1 MLTMSVPA
9 IILLIILFII
19 FAVFFQ
25 FIAMPIFGL
34 AIMFLKDL
42 FAIPVFLSI
51 QMVESKMM
59 KESTTFFKI
68 VVFLAITITV
78 FRIIYKIVKKIAD
91 KSKLV
96 FHIMTFISSVWIS
109 LTSVKTYYEYIMPSL
124 RAMTKKGYL
133 NEKNPIPEVITKH
146 GEIASQKILNFK
158 IDLFSDNI
166 IINIIYFIGI
176 FAIAYF
182 IKCLIFDVDILKIK
196 KKNEDENEDEF
207 EFSFEDDY
215 DYDYDYNYN
224 HYQEQNH
231 RQNESNTKDYYSI
244 LDVSKNASIEEIRL
258 AYRRQIAKYHPDK
271 NSGSTNSTEITKLI
285 NEAYDILSDPE
296 KRDQYDRFGIVL

>member
-1 MLTMSVPA
+1 MLLA
-9 IILLIILFII
+9 FKILLFVIIIGI
-19 FAVFFQ
+19 FLQ
-25 FIAMPIFGL
+25 FIGLPVFGL

-68 VVFLAITITV
+68 VVFLAITITG
-78 FRIIYKIVKKIAD
+78 FRIIYKIIKKIAD
-91 KSKLV
+91 KNKLA

-109 LTSVKTYYEYIMPSL
+109 LTSVKTYYEYVMPSF
-124 RAMTKKGYL
+124 RAITQKGYI
-133 NEKNPIPEVITKH
+133 NTKDSPMPEVITEH

-166 IINIIYFIGI
+166 FINIIYFIGI
-176 FAIAYF
+176 FAFAYF

-196 KKNEDENEDEF
+196 KKNEDEEEEEF
-207 EFSFEDDY
+207 EFNFEDDG
-215 DYDYDYNYN
+215 YDYNYYEEEN
-224 HYQEQNH
+224 NK
-231 RQNESNTKDYYSI
+231 QNESQIKDYYSI

-285 NEAYDILSDPE
+285 NEAYEILSDPE

>member
-1 MLTMSVPA
+1 MTITSIIS
-9 IILLIILFII
+9 IILLIIFFII
-19 FAVFFQ
+19 FASFFQ
-25 FIAMPIFGL
+25 FIAMPVFGL
-34 AIMFLKDL
+34 AIIFLKDL

-91 KSKLV
+91 KSKLA
-96 FHIMTFISSVWIS
+96 FYIMTFISSAWIS
-109 LTSVKTYYEYIMPSL
+109 LTSVKTYYEYIMPSI
-124 RAMTKKGYL
+124 RAITQKGYL
-133 NEKNPIPEVITKH
+133 NKKNPIPEVITEH

-158 IDLFSDNI
+158 IDLFSDNTF
-166 IINIIYFIGI
+166 INIIYFIGV

-182 IKCLIFDVDILKIK
+182 IKCLIFDVDTFKIK
-196 KKNEDENEDEF
+196 KKSEDEDEEEF
-207 EFSFEDDY
+207 EFNFEDDN
-215 DYDYDYNYN
+215 DNDFNYN
-224 HYQEQNH
+224 HHEEQNT

>member
-1 MLTMSVPA
+1 MLTMSIPT

-25 FIAMPIFGL
+25 FIAMPVFGL
-34 AIMFLKDL
+34 AIIFLKDL

-91 KSKLV
+91 KSKLA
-96 FHIMTFISSVWIS
+96 FYIMTFISSAWIS
-109 LTSVKTYYEYIMPSL
+109 LTSVKKYYEYIMPSL
-124 RAMTKKGYL
+124 RAITKKGYL
-133 NEKNPIPEVITKH
+133 NKKNPIPEVITEH
-146 GEIASQKILNFK
+146 GEIASQKFLNFK

-166 IINIIYFIGI
+166 FINIIYFIGI
-176 FAIAYF
+176 FAFAYF

-196 KKNEDENEDEF
+196 KKNEDEEEEEF
-207 EFSFEDDY
+207 EFNFEDD
-215 DYDYDYNYN
+215 DYNYN
-224 HYQEQNH
+224 YYEEENH
-231 RQNESNTKDYYSI
+231 KQNESHIKDYYSI

-285 NEAYDILSDPE
+285 NEAYDVLSDPE
-296 KRDQYDRFGIVL
+296 KRDQYDRFGIIL

>member
-1 MLTMSVPA
+1 MSILT
-9 IILLIILFII
+9 IFLLIILFII

-25 FIAMPIFGL
+25 FIAMPVFGL

-68 VVFLAITITV
+68 VVFLAITITG
-78 FRIIYKIVKKIAD
+78 FRIIYKVVKKIAD
-91 KSKLV
+91 KSKLA
-96 FHIMTFISSVWIS
+96 FYIMTFISSAWIS
-109 LTSVKTYYEYIMPSL
+109 LTSVKTYYEYIMPSI
-124 RAMTKKGYL
+124 RAITQKGYL
-133 NEKNPIPEVITKH
+133 NKKNPIPEVITEH
-146 GEIASQKILNFK
+146 GEIASQKFLNFK
-158 IDLFSDNI
+158 MDLFSDNA

-176 FAIAYF
+176 FALAYF
-182 IKCLIFDVDILKIK
+182 IKCLIFDVDIPKIK

-207 EFSFEDDY
+207 EFNFEDDN
-215 DYDYDYNYN
+215 YNYN
-224 HYQEQNH
+224 YYEEENH
-231 RQNESNTKDYYSI
+231 KQNESHIKDYYSI

>member
-1 MLTMSVPA
+1 MTITSIFL
-9 IILLIILFII
+9 IILAIILFII
-19 FAVFFQ
+19 FASFFQ
-25 FIAMPIFGL
+25 FIAMPVFGL

-91 KSKLV
+91 KSKLA
-96 FHIMTFISSVWIS
+96 FYIITFISSAWIS

-146 GEIASQKILNFK
+146 GEIASRKFLNFK

-207 EFSFEDDY
+207 EFNFEDD
-215 DYDYDYNYN
+215 DYNYN
-224 HYQEQNH
+224 YYEEENH
-231 RQNESNTKDYYSI
+231 KQNESHIKDYYSI

>member
-1 MLTMSVPA
+1 MLLA
-9 IILLIILFII
+9 FKILLFVIIIGI
-19 FAVFFQ
+19 FLQ
-25 FIAMPIFGL
+25 FIGLPVFGL

-51 QMVESKMM
+51 QMVESKIM

-68 VVFLAITITV
+68 VVFLAITITG
-78 FRIIYKIVKKIAD
+78 FRIIYKIIKKIAD
-91 KSKLV
+91 KNKLA

-109 LTSVKTYYEYIMPSL
+109 LTSVKTYYEYVMPSF
-124 RAMTKKGYL
+124 RAITQKGYI
-133 NEKNPIPEVITKH
+133 NTKDSPMPEVITEH
-146 GEIASQKILNFK
+146 GEISSQKILNFK

-166 IINIIYFIGI
+166 FINIIYFIGI
-176 FAIAYF
+176 FAFAYF

-196 KKNEDENEDEF
+196 KKNEDEEEEEF
-207 EFSFEDDY
+207 EFNFEDDG
-215 DYDYDYNYN
+215 YDYNYYEEEN
-224 HYQEQNH
+224 NM
-231 RQNESNTKDYYSI
+231 QNESQAKDYYSI
-244 LDVSKNASIEEIRL
+244 LDVSKNASIEEIKL

>member
-1 MLTMSVPA
+1 MSIMSIPS
-9 IILLIILFII
+9 IFLLIILFII
-19 FAVFFQ
+19 FVVFFQ
-25 FIAMPIFGL
+25 FIAMPVFGL
-34 AIMFLKDL
+34 AIIFLKDL

-91 KSKLV
+91 KSKLA
-96 FHIMTFISSVWIS
+96 FYIMTFISSVWIS
-109 LTSVKTYYEYIMPSL
+109 LTSVKTYYEYIMPSI
-124 RAMTKKGYL
+124 RAITKKGYL
-133 NEKNPIPEVITKH
+133 NKKNPIPEVITKH
-146 GEIASQKILNFK
+146 GEIASRKFLNFK
-158 IDLFSDNI
+158 IDLFSDNTF
-166 IINIIYFIGI
+166 INIIYFIGI

-182 IKCLIFDVDILKIK
+182 IKCLIFDVDIFKIK

-207 EFSFEDDY
+207 EFNFEDD
-215 DYDYDYNYN
+215 DYNYN
-224 HYQEQNH
+224 YYEKQNH